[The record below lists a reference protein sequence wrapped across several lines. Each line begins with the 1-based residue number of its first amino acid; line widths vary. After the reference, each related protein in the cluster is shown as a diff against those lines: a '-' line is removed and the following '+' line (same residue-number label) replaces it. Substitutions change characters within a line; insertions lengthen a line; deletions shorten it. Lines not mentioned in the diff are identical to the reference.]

1 MKSGCE
7 CIEYGAV
14 GSSLTVWLDESL
26 NLIAVT
32 ESARY
37 ELLQRPLDEYVERLN
52 RWKEG
57 EFELE
62 MRGVCMSGS
71 LTITSVCD
79 IFIAMNT

>member
-7 CIEYGAV
+7 FTEYGAA
-14 GSSLTVWLDESL
+14 GSSLAVWLDESL
-26 NLIAVT
+26 KLIAVT

-37 ELLQRPLDEYVERLN
+37 ELSQRHLDEYLERPN
-52 RWKEG
+52 RWK

-62 MRGVCMSGS
+62 MRGVCVSGS
-71 LTITSVCD
+71 LTITPVCD